1 MPLSQRKKN
10 VSPNTLSQEACSWPK
25 VFTHSILEKVNL
37 GWNQPPFLLA
47 FVWPVGIHHLN
58 LLDKTTA
65 LDGLASCG
73 QFWVGMGALCQGIS
87 CWLCV
92 SSEEKH
98 VEEKRLP
105 LNVKSW
111 VVSLSTWVNLAG
123 LKNHGPNSSYFGI
136 CKEVVD
142 LKEIGPSSCF
152 FAGPGLPSPLAVRG
166 IHGLFSRVSQE
177 FGQGWLKSN
186 DWV

>member
-1 MPLSQRKKN
+1 MIGSLSFVVHLGCCSQLRFINEPPSGKLMPLSQRKKN

-73 QFWVGMGALCQGIS
+73 QF
-87 CWLCV
+87 
-92 SSEEKH
+92 
-98 VEEKRLP
+98 
-105 LNVKSW
+105 
-111 VVSLSTWVNLAG
+111 
-123 LKNHGPNSSYFGI
+123 
-136 CKEVVD
+136 
-142 LKEIGPSSCF
+142 
-152 FAGPGLPSPLAVRG
+152 
-166 IHGLFSRVSQE
+166 
-177 FGQGWLKSN
+177 
-186 DWV
+186 